1 MIPNVSGTR
10 EAGDS
15 ADSSV
20 LPTTHLPT
28 ADEETPLY
36 FTLNMHLIAS

>member
-15 ADSSV
+15 SV
-20 LPTTHLPT
+20 FPTSHLPT

-36 FTLNMHLIAS
+36 FTLNMHLIALQ